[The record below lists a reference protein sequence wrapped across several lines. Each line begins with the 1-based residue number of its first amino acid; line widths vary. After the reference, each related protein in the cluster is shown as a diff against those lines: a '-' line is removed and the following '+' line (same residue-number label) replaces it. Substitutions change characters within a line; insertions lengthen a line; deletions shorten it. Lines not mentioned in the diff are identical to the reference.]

1 MAAALT
7 RITSPN
13 SLSVVKPF
21 VMPGAA
27 DSFDDERIFVHLLR
41 RHQQDNIC
49 FRQASKQH
57 DDTKN
62 ENLGLHNLE
71 CAFGFTQ
78 EAPATIAALRTA
90 QDQKRLFPACE
101 IFGDGHALKSQH
113 FLRRNTCNP
122 VNVRRNARNR
132 LEQQRHKNQA
142 TR

>member
-1 MAAALT
+1 M
-7 RITSPN
+7 S
-13 SLSVVKPF
+13 K
-21 VMPGAA
+21 AA
-27 DSFDDERIFVHLLR
+27 DSFVMIVYLLR

-122 VNVRRNARNR
+122 VNVRRNARHR